1 LSFEAQGTGTGTNT
15 NTSSFGLTRKTP
27 VEGDPTIVDSMF
39 KWLLSPQLG
48 ESGIRKQW
56 DVFLL
61 AYKLLSYLYLFLLSN
76 CSHLSKEVTFLYP
89 SFGTCSLKLKRVKAP
104 YSTITNNSIVRP
116 RSTLFFYSYSLYF
129 LFMINTITQS
139 YSSAHSRAADHENEE
154 RKGRVIVL
162 ARPALVNQSQQPN
175 LST

>member
-1 LSFEAQGTGTGTNT
+1 MNVLVPVPIPIPAALDLPGRPRLKGTRRLSIQCSSGCFHRNLESQGFESNGM
-15 NTSSFGLTRKTP
+15 SFCWHTR
-27 VEGDPTIVDSMF
+27 
-39 KWLLSPQLG
+39 
-48 ESGIRKQW
+48 
-56 DVFLL
+56 
-61 AYKLLSYLYLFLLSN
+61 LLSYLYLFLLSN

-89 SFGTCSLKLKRVKAP
+89 SFGTCSLKLKRVRAP

-116 RSTLFFYSYSLYF
+116 RSTLFFNSYSLYF

-139 YSSAHSRAADHENEE
+139 YSSAHSRAADDENEE